1 MVQLALAYSTV
12 YQLGLDQVCTHSQG
26 KIFFHTAQ
34 SVSACLLPDHCTLI
48 FPDVTVPLSCLQGI
62 ITGAVNYSRSL
73 DLKRGLVNIE
83 KFVSYLNRELQN

>member
-34 SVSACLLPDHCTLI
+34 SVSACVLPDHCTLI
-48 FPDVTVPLSCLQGI
+48 FPDVTVPLSWGI
-62 ITGAVNYSRSL
+62 
-73 DLKRGLVNIE
+73 LVKLVIC
-83 KFVSYLNRELQN
+83 VVPGH